1 MTGAECIDELIDCMH
16 HEKGKAQMKM
26 LRWGIPFEE
35 METVCKEWMKS
46 YDRLIRYAMLVK
58 GELIEAERQSA
69 MAAKEALIGRLTDFI
84 ASSGCTVEEF
94 EEVVNL
100 KRHYL
105 ETTTLKDYNEDFI
118 RGWVMPNREKIVQN
132 IRRRR
137 KAKETK
143 K

>member
-1 MTGAECIDELIDCMH
+1 MTGAECIDELIDCMR

-35 METVCKEWMKS
+35 MEPVCKEWMKS
-46 YDRLIRYAMLVK
+46 YDRLIRYAMLAK
-58 GELIEAERQSA
+58 GELIEGERQSA
-69 MAAKEALIGRLTDFI
+69 MVSKSVLIRRLTDFI

-100 KRHYL
+100 KRHHPEGTRL
-105 ETTTLKDYNEDFI
+105 EDCSEDFI
-118 RGWVMPNREKIVQN
+118 RGWVMANREKIVQN

-137 KAKETK
+137 KAKETRK
-143 K
+143 